1 MLNGMA
7 QLPYI
12 YPYSLSVAIYIY
24 YNLKHLARQMFS
36 SSRYSVSEISTKIS
50 MYQEIRVYQTFDYI
64 GVKYFSCIGI

>member
-12 YPYSLSVAIYIY
+12 YPYSLSVA
-24 YNLKHLARQMFS
+24 NLKHLARQMFS